1 MKHQR
6 SIARLAIL
14 LLASTLLLQACSK
27 VSNPTNPVA
36 STYSLDPTPTPV
48 ISGGVSEIY
57 WYIADLSRYNS
68 LGSSGTYAEVYLSV
82 GGQAETTAVVV
93 LAGGGASVTLPYNS
107 TLTLGNGTYARYYLD
122 GGSVQYQPGATYTLS
137 TQTSAGTA
145 WASVVAPGGIHY
157 GSTGDSISWPSEGN
171 KDRVYVE
178 SSSYSGTYDSLD
190 TQADVDSVFSIPAS
204 AFPAGGTYYVR
215 TICDTVVS
223 SVNNATVGSSLEA
236 SDMLWATVA
245 K

>member
-1 MKHQR
+1 MKHHR
-6 SIARLAIL
+6 SIIRLAVL

-27 VSNPTNPVA
+27 ISNPTNPVA
-36 STYSLDPTPTPV
+36 ATYSVNPTPTPV
-48 ISGGVSEIY
+48 ISGGVSQIY
-57 WYIADLSRYNS
+57 WYIADVARYNS

-107 TLTLGNGTYARYYLD
+107 TLTLGNNTYARYYL
-122 GGSVQYQPGATYTLS
+122 GGGAVQYQPGTTYTLS

-157 GSTGDSISWPSEGN
+157 ASNGDAVSWASEGT

-178 SSSYSGTYDSLD
+178 NSSYSGTYDSLG
-190 TQADVDSVFSIPAS
+190 TQADVDSIFNVPAS
-204 AFPAGGTYYVR
+204 AYPFAGGYYVR
-215 TICDTVVS
+215 TTCDTVVS
-223 SVNNATVGSSLEA
+223 SVNNAMTGSSLEA
-236 SDMLWATVA
+236 SDLLWTTVT